1 MYNGGVVGVM
11 TSVSV
16 IFEFEGIMDDDDEI
30 GKQIGVYS
38 SSDAITVVHVEV
50 SIAIFSSCGIVGNT
64 VMCIRNRRTHNQQVL
79 TVVVVVL
86 VVWYTYNWG
95 TIYYVLKIYI

>member
-16 IFEFEGIMDDDDEI
+16 IFEFEGIMDDDEN

-64 VMCIRNRRTHNQQVL
+64 VMCIRNRAHTQHTTHNKL
-79 TVVVVVL
+79 VVVVL
-86 VVWYTYNWG
+86 VVVWYTYNWVYD
-95 TIYYVLKIYI
+95 ILRA